1 MASLA
6 GWREGKA
13 GFPPGAPDKA
23 RTLCQHSA
31 KAMSMEEAE
40 EWGACVGGEGERP
53 PDGEAGSVCGR
64 RKTTR
69 SLARRGVMRKGFCV
83 PTAPRPLCPRA
94 KVPTPAEA

>member
-40 EWGACVGGEGERP
+40 EWRGMGANG
-53 PDGEAGSVCGR
+53 VCG
-64 RKTTR
+64 
-69 SLARRGVMRKGFCV
+69 GMECV
-83 PTAPRPLCPRA
+83 
-94 KVPTPAEA
+94 